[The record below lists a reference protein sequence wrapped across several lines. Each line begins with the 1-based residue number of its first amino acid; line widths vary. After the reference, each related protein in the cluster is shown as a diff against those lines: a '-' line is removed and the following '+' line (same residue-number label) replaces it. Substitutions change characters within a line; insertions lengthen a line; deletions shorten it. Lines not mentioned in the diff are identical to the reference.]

1 MKREIK
7 FRGKRKDNGEWVYGD
22 LCDYFRGSG
31 KCIMPDSYF
40 ASRDFGEEDE
50 KGNPVI
56 EDDMAIGGFISVEP
70 ETVGQYT
77 GLKDS
82 KGVEI
87 YEGDIFDKGIV
98 VFSNGCFNGCYTCGT
113 TSKKGWDYSDEWED
127 GLAEYARK
135 NKVIGNIYQ
144 NPELINI

>member
-7 FRGKRKDNGEWVYGD
+7 FRAWDGEQMLFSHNNTMNKSEFQLGWFFQKIDNID
-22 LCDYFRGSG
+22 
-31 KCIMPDSYF
+31 
-40 ASRDFGEEDE
+40 
-50 KGNPVI
+50 KG
-56 EDDMAIGGFISVEP
+56 VELM
-70 ETVGQYT
+70 QYT

>member
-1 MKREIK
+1 MEKLEIK
-7 FRGKRKDNGEWVYGD
+7 YR
-22 LCDYFRGSG
+22 
-31 KCIMPDSYF
+31 
-40 ASRDFGEEDE
+40 
-50 KGNPVI
+50 
-56 EDDMAIGGFISVEP
+56 AIGIDKPEWIYGYVAFDYKKLNAVIIHKQANNEMQHTAVEP

>member
-7 FRGKRKDNGEWVYGD
+7 FRAWNTQFKEMVYQGDKWVAT
-22 LCDYFRGSG
+22 LSAFA
-31 KCIMPDSYF
+31 KAWENEPIM
-40 ASRDFGEEDE
+40 
-50 KGNPVI
+50 
-56 EDDMAIGGFISVEP
+56 
-70 ETVGQYT
+70 QYT